1 MQYSRRTFLLGTGVA
16 MGVGLSALTFRREPA
31 AAKSRFPVTKTDA
44 QWKKQL
50 TPRQYRVLRQDYTE
64 APRSSALNA
73 EKRKGVY
80 SCAGCNNRLYSSA
93 HKYESGTGW
102 PSFYQPIDKGAVGRK
117 ADYGLH
123 LPRTEIHCADCGGH
137 LGHVFDDGP
146 KPTGKRYCMN
156 GDAMLFTPA

>member
-1 MQYSRRTFLLGTGVA
+1 MAISRRFFLLSAG
-16 MGVGLSALTFRREPA
+16 ALTAGGLGFLALRPDEA
-31 AAKSRFPVTKTDA
+31 EAKSRFKVTKTDA
-44 QWKKQL
+44 QWKAQL
-50 TPRQYRVLRQDYTE
+50 TPRQYRVLRQHKTE
-64 APRSSALNA
+64 TPRSSPLNA

-117 ADYGLH
+117 ADYSMVI
-123 LPRTEIHCADCGGH
+123 PRTEIHCADCGGH

-146 KPTGKRYCMN
+146 RPTGLRYCMN
-156 GDAMLFTPA
+156 GDAMLFSPA

>member
-1 MQYSRRTFLLGTGVA
+1 MAFSRRFFLMSAGAVTA
-16 MGVGLSALTFRREPA
+16 SGLSFLAGCSGEA
-31 AAKSRFPVTKTDA
+31 IAKSKFPVTKTDA
-44 QWKKQL
+44 QWKSQL
-50 TPRQYRVLRQDYTE
+50 TPRQYRVLRQEHTE
-64 APRSSALNA
+64 TPRSSKLNT
-73 EKRKGVY
+73 EKRKGVF

-146 KPTGKRYCMN
+146 KPTGLRYCMN
-156 GDAMLFTPA
+156 GDAMVFTPA

>member
-1 MQYSRRTFLLGTGVA
+1 MQYSRRTFLIGTGAVLGA
-16 MGVGLSALTFRREPA
+16 GLSALALRHEPA
-31 AAKSRFPVTKTDA
+31 VAKSRFPVTKTDA

-50 TPRQYRVLRQDYTE
+50 TARQYRVLRHEYTE
-64 APRSSALNA
+64 SPRSSALNT

-80 SCAGCNNRLYSSA
+80 VCAGCNNRLYSSA

-146 KPTGKRYCMN
+146 KPTGLRYCMN
-156 GDAMLFTPA
+156 GDAMLFIPA